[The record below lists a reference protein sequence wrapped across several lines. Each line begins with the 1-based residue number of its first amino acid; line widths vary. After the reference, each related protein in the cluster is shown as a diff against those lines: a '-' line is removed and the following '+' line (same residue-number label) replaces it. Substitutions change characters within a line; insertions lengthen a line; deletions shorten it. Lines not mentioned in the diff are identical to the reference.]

1 MLKLA
6 SISAVQAAAQYYGM
20 YGGAPSAMAS
30 PMASPM
36 VYNAPSPEVMYGGA
50 PVYMGGS
57 PAYTEYAQPAAPMQP
72 YEQPAATPQ
81 YDKAMPDVMPQVAAE
96 AAPPGAP
103 IPHPDTVK
111 AEQISYLQKAVEN
124 LDTQKQAE
132 RMKVDEEKNKIRADV
147 NAQLLKLLAD
157 ADSRLE
163 GRLES
168 LDSAFRKYEARL
180 QDQSEQL
187 KRQFYT
193 HRAQARFDTD
203 EKRIK
208 EIYEAETSL
217 RDLDSLKQGQELR
230 QQNRQQLHSDLAA
243 IQAGSIPPELL
254 EPVDAPVA
262 QDPPAAIEDLN

>member
-6 SISAVQAAAQYYGM
+6 SISAVQAAAQYYGAPV

-30 PMASPM
+30 PM
-36 VYNAPSPEVMYGGA
+36 VYNAPTPEVTYGGA
-50 PVYMGGS
+50 PVYNMGGA
-57 PAYTEYAQPAAPMQP
+57 PAYNQYAQPAAPIPQQAP
-72 YEQPAATPQ
+72 QAATPQ
-81 YDKAMPDVMPQVAAE
+81 YDQAMPEVMPQVAAE

-103 IPHPDTVK
+103 IPHPNTVK

-124 LDTQKQAE
+124 LDLQKQAE
-132 RMKVDEEKNKIRADV
+132 RMKGDEEKNKIRADV
-147 NAQLLKLLAD
+147 NAQLQKLLAEV
-157 ADSRLE
+157 DSRVD

-180 QDQSEQL
+180 QEQSEQL
-187 KRQFYT
+187 KWQFYT
-193 HRAQARFDTD
+193 QRAHARFETD

-217 RDLDSLKQGQELR
+217 KDLDSLRQGQELR

-243 IQAGSIPPELL
+243 IQAGTIPPELL
-254 EPVDAPVA
+254 EPVDTPVA
-262 QDPPAAIEDLN
+262 QDPPAASEDLN